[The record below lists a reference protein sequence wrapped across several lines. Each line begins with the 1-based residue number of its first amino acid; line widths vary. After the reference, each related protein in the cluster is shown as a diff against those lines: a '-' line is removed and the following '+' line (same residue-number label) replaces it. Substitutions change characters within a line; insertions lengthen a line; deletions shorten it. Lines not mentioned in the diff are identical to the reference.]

1 MSNELLFP
9 ENELI
14 IKLYEFLISPQLSNY
29 TLNPFP
35 LEITNISNI
44 CISTLSTSII
54 HIDINSI
61 NCQDGMA
68 FIYVVSCDFNK
79 RVGWEGGSQSNQKHD
94 KGGSWMRWHFPFFT
108 GFNEYEILTE
118 RNEWTNYKHP
128 AVFLRQLIH
137 YVYDLIKG
145 WLRNNNVEQ

>member
-79 RVGWEGGSQSNQKHD
+79 RVG
-94 KGGSWMRWHFPFFT
+94 
-108 GFNEYEILTE
+108 
-118 RNEWTNYKHP
+118 
-128 AVFLRQLIH
+128 
-137 YVYDLIKG
+137 
-145 WLRNNNVEQ
+145 